1 MVVCIVPDAN
11 PKEAPLP
18 ATSCSASDGGA
29 STTEPQGLA
38 RGAAI
43 GIGVGCG
50 VAGLIALAALVL
62 IWRHFG
68 ARRRRRAAAELLPP
82 AAGGRGAD
90 EAKSVTA
97 YSNVQ
102 SVTPNTADANYYQQH
117 PQELDAHERVEVD
130 GSSPLRELD
139 TPVHQHQQQ
148 YELETPESRYYAH
161 YDEQGNTL
169 PRT

>member
-1 MVVCIVPDAN
+1 M
-11 PKEAPLP
+11 APL
-18 ATSCSASDGGA
+18 
-29 STTEPQGLA
+29 
-38 RGAAI
+38 
-43 GIGVGCG
+43 
-50 VAGLIALAALVL
+50 
-62 IWRHFG
+62 
-68 ARRRRRAAAELLPP
+68 RRATTP
-82 AAGGRGAD
+82 AGGRRAIATCRRRTGAD

-102 SVTPNTADANYYQQH
+102 SVTPNTADPNYYQQH

-139 TPVHQHQQQ
+139 TPGHQQQ
-148 YELETPESRYYAH
+148 QHELETPESRYYAH